1 MDNMSS
7 ERKVTFDVPLVDYVH
22 LINSFQAEVDA
33 LLVAHDTVMN
43 NYQMNEKDRIK
54 NLYKFEKI
62 VADRTDDDYQWVYQ
76 SDVRRRSRL
85 IGTYNTMYDMNI
97 KTFSDEK
104 QRLKDEWKKFRDA
117 NFNRLCYL
125 LDKVEEKYCE
135 TDPMFKGMS
144 RRLPWLKMI
153 DDLKSQPLDYFTTIK
168 ERSKKI
174 ERKFYSTVP

>member
-1 MDNMSS
+1 MSS
-7 ERKVTFDVPLVDYVH
+7 ERKVTFDLPSIDYVH
-22 LINSFQAEVDA
+22 VINSFQAEVDA
-33 LLVAHDTVMN
+33 LLVAYDTVMN
-43 NYQMNEKDRIK
+43 NYQNNERCRIIE
-54 NLYKFEKI
+54 LYRLEKR
-62 VADRTDDDYQWVYQ
+62 VNHPKRA
-76 SDVRRRSRL
+76 L
-85 IGTYNTMYDMNI
+85 KEYNEMFDMNI

-117 NFNRLCYL
+117 NFHRLCYL

-153 DDLKSQPLDYFTTIK
+153 DDLKSQPLDYFRTIK

>member
-7 ERKVTFDVPLVDYVH
+7 ERKVTFDVPSVDYVH

-43 NYQMNEKDRIK
+43 NYRNNEKDRMN
-54 NLYKFEKI
+54 NLDKFEKI
-62 VADRTDDDYQWVYQ
+62 LAKRTNDYKFVDQI
-76 SDVRRRSRL
+76 DVRRRSRL

-117 NFNRLCYL
+117 NFHRLCYL

-153 DDLKSQPLDYFTTIK
+153 DDLKSQPLDYFRTIK